1 MQPHRRVRPRCAIA
15 LVAGTLAVIG
25 CGGGGSSGGGSS
37 SSESTPAPGA
47 NDAEQ
52 LFASNGCSGCHTLA
66 KAGSN
71 GTTGPNLDKQLVA
84 DAKAAGKP
92 VPEFV
97 RQSIVDPDAYIAKG
111 YSAGVMPKDFGDK
124 LSSEQLSALVDYISS
139 TGN

>member
-97 RQSIVDPDAYIAKG
+97 RQSIVDPRRVHRQG
-111 YSAGVMPKDFGDK
+111 RPRPGVMPKDFGDK
-124 LSSEQLSALVDYISS
+124 LSSEQLSALVD
-139 TGN
+139 